1 VPLASAAVAVL
12 AFLLAFTAAGC
23 GSSSTNPTSASPAT
37 TTDSQER
44 HIPGPT
50 EVGSVPISPAVIAT
64 FIAHGEPSTIT
75 PTPGQPPPVPPLK
88 LTGPM
93 TLDLLVLWRGA
104 PGWFLK
110 DGHQSSSGG
119 GDDRGHVNV
128 RLEQAGVVLE
138 INLDTQ
144 NGTARIAGEELVL
157 GDANVILV
165 DGVDL
170 PEGPKVVGTQY
181 VDPLTEPLPDG
192 LYIILRRAPDLLPF
206 MQCGAVLPDTAG
218 FVQQVFDAS
227 CARMVNK

>member
-1 VPLASAAVAVL
+1 MPLASAAVAIL
-12 AFLLAFTAAGC
+12 AFLLPFTVAGC
-23 GSSSTNPTSASPAT
+23 GGGSTNPTSASPAT
-37 TTDSQER
+37 TPDSEER
-44 HIPGPT
+44 HILGPT
-50 EVGSVPISPAVIAT
+50 EVGSFPISPAVMAT
-64 FIAHGEPSTIT
+64 FIAHGEP
-75 PTPGQPPPVPPLK
+75 QPPPIPPQT

-110 DGHQSSSGG
+110 GDHSSGSSW

-128 RLEQAGVVLE
+128 RLEQGGVVLE
-138 INLDTQ
+138 IDLNKQ
-144 NGTARIAGEELVL
+144 NGTARIAGHDLAL

-170 PEGPKVVGTQY
+170 PEGPKVVGTQS